1 MRKLVIFVSAS
12 IVSTCAISILSGERV
27 TLGAV
32 LLTSAGCNGLCLGY
46 RKRPR
51 GPSAAAQA
59 SRIRDMIPTP
69 AAVR

>member
-32 LLTSAGCNGLCLGY
+32 LLLPPAAMASAWAIAKDREDRPPP
-46 RKRPR
+46 RKRR
-51 GPSAAAQA
+51 GYG
-59 SRIRDMIPTP
+59 T
-69 AAVR
+69 